1 MATYSELR
9 ASIQKRIDAL
19 PIYFAFSDEQFKEAM
34 NKLGLTENDTDSVCK
49 VPYGGFCLK
58 TDAEIIKRTFHETS
72 EEMDNALKDDDFCAD
87 AIEWELENHEFCYN
101 EDAPEEA
108 LEALGLC
115 FDDERVRKLLKKAK
129 KTYWQKCIEQGWLD

>member
-19 PIYFAFSDEQFKEAM
+19 PIYFAFSDKQFREAM
-34 NKLGLTENDTDSVCK
+34 NKLGLTENDTDKLCK
-49 VPYGGFCLK
+49 TPAGGFCLK
-58 TDAEIIKRTFHETS
+58 TDAEIIKRTFNETAA
-72 EEMDNALKDDDFCAD
+72 ELDNALKDDDFCAD

-108 LEALGLC
+108 LEALGLR
-115 FDDERVRKLLKKAK
+115 FDDERIRRLLKKAK
-129 KTYWQKCIEQGWLD
+129 KTYWQKCIEQGWCD